1 MIELILEA
9 SLIGG
14 LLIAGYLL
22 NHTRLNIF
30 TLVAILACLPACRA
44 LVNLIMLLP
53 HHSMDEATE
62 LEISGVTEYL
72 TMLYDLVITSERKA
86 MPVDAI
92 AISGKTICG
101 YARNKKVDTNY
112 CARHIKSIL
121 AQNKIEKVTVK
132 IKDYGCLSNQQ
143 IEELNSGARISVDDK
158 KENPLDFA
166 LWKKTE
172 VGIKWDS
179 PFGSGRPGWH
189 TECVVMNHKLF
200 VSFIP
205 LIDAFPYLSIKSLF
219 QAKQSAKWKSYIIT

>member
-1 MIELILEA
+1 MKIHKGEAGYLKKRKVQLMIELILEA

-92 AISGKTICG
+92 AISGKAICG

-132 IKDYGCLSNQQ
+132 IFHDYVAFLSRAEGMNNIAAVERADQQ
-143 IEELNSGARISVDDK
+143 RLEDDIKQIIMDIS
-158 KENPLDFA
+158 L
-166 LWKKTE
+166 
-172 VGIKWDS
+172 
-179 PFGSGRPGWH
+179 
-189 TECVVMNHKLF
+189 
-200 VSFIP
+200 
-205 LIDAFPYLSIKSLF
+205 
-219 QAKQSAKWKSYIIT
+219 

>member
-1 MIELILEA
+1 MKIHKGEAGYLKKRKVQLMIELILEA

-92 AISGKTICG
+92 AISGKTSCG

-132 IKDYGCLSNQQ
+132 IFHDYVAFLSRAEGMNNIAAVERADQQ
-143 IEELNSGARISVDDK
+143 RLEDDIKQIIMDIS
-158 KENPLDFA
+158 L
-166 LWKKTE
+166 
-172 VGIKWDS
+172 
-179 PFGSGRPGWH
+179 
-189 TECVVMNHKLF
+189 
-200 VSFIP
+200 
-205 LIDAFPYLSIKSLF
+205 
-219 QAKQSAKWKSYIIT
+219 

>member
-1 MIELILEA
+1 MKIHKGEAGYLKKRKVQLMIELILEA

-72 TMLYDLVITSERKA
+72 TMLYDLVITSERKEL
-86 MPVDAI
+86 PVDAI

-132 IKDYGCLSNQQ
+132 IFHDYVAFLSRAEGMNNIAAVERADQQ
-143 IEELNSGARISVDDK
+143 RLEDDIKQIIMDIS
-158 KENPLDFA
+158 L
-166 LWKKTE
+166 
-172 VGIKWDS
+172 
-179 PFGSGRPGWH
+179 
-189 TECVVMNHKLF
+189 
-200 VSFIP
+200 
-205 LIDAFPYLSIKSLF
+205 
-219 QAKQSAKWKSYIIT
+219 

>member
-1 MIELILEA
+1 MKIHKGEAGYLKKRKVQLMIELILEA

-121 AQNKIEKVTVK
+121 AQNKIFHDYVAFLSRAEGMNNIAAVERADQQRLEDD
-132 IKDYGCLSNQQ
+132 IKQ
-143 IEELNSGARISVDDK
+143 IIMDIS
-158 KENPLDFA
+158 L
-166 LWKKTE
+166 
-172 VGIKWDS
+172 
-179 PFGSGRPGWH
+179 
-189 TECVVMNHKLF
+189 
-200 VSFIP
+200 
-205 LIDAFPYLSIKSLF
+205 
-219 QAKQSAKWKSYIIT
+219 

>member
-1 MIELILEA
+1 MKIHKGEAGYLKKRKVQLMIELILEA

-92 AISGKTICG
+92 AI
-101 YARNKKVDTNY
+101 
-112 CARHIKSIL
+112 L

-132 IKDYGCLSNQQ
+132 IFHDYVAFLSRAEGMNNIAAVERADQQ
-143 IEELNSGARISVDDK
+143 RLEDDIKQIIMDIS
-158 KENPLDFA
+158 L
-166 LWKKTE
+166 
-172 VGIKWDS
+172 
-179 PFGSGRPGWH
+179 
-189 TECVVMNHKLF
+189 
-200 VSFIP
+200 
-205 LIDAFPYLSIKSLF
+205 
-219 QAKQSAKWKSYIIT
+219 

>member
-1 MIELILEA
+1 MKIHKGEAGYLKKRKVQLMIELILEA

-132 IKDYGCLSNQQ
+132 IFHDYVAFLSRAEGMKNIAAVERADQQ
-143 IEELNSGARISVDDK
+143 RLEDDIKQIIMDIS
-158 KENPLDFA
+158 L
-166 LWKKTE
+166 
-172 VGIKWDS
+172 
-179 PFGSGRPGWH
+179 
-189 TECVVMNHKLF
+189 
-200 VSFIP
+200 
-205 LIDAFPYLSIKSLF
+205 
-219 QAKQSAKWKSYIIT
+219 